1 MFVVSK
7 KKLGFFQCIYS
18 GLAAANRASSS
29 SSSSSST
36 LVMFYYITWGTMLLM
51 YLYVQY
57 VQYVRGQHTLNAS
70 FAYSQ

>member
-1 MFVVSK
+1 MFAVSK

-18 GLAAANRASSS
+18 GLAAANRA
-29 SSSSSST
+29 SSSSST